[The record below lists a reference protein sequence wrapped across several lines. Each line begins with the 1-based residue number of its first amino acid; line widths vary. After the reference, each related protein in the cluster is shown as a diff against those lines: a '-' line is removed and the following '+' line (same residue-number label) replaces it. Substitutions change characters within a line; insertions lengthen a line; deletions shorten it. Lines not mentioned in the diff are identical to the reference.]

1 MRRRL
6 CIVVCALAPAWALTL
21 SLAAAAPA
29 ATQTAFLVADGLE
42 GESTN
47 AKFTNAI
54 DILSWSWGVANAEGK
69 TPVFQNFSV
78 QKNLDRT
85 SPRLL
90 EYAAAGTVIPKAKLH
105 VIKAGGDQ
113 QEFLRY
119 CFAGVRITSLSGG
132 GSSGSDQLAESVS
145 FTYEFIVQRYAR
157 QKPDGTLDTPVFGGW
172 NLLKNLVLP
181 PGDC

>member
-1 MRRRL
+1 MKRL
-6 CIVVCALAPAWALTL
+6 FCVVLCAFAPVATAGL
-21 SLAAAAPA
+21 SLASA
-29 ATQTAFLVADGLE
+29 ATATPTAFLVADGLD

-54 DILSWSWGVANAEGK
+54 DVLAWSWGVTNADGK
-69 TPVFQNFSV
+69 SPLFQSFSV

-132 GSSGSDQLAESVS
+132 GSSGVDQLVESVS
-145 FTYEFIVQRYAR
+145 FSYEFIVERYAR
-157 QKPDGTLDTPVFGGW
+157 QKPDGTLEPPVFGGW
-172 NLLKNLVLP
+172 NLIKNLVLP